1 MNRFLLTVALAVIL
15 GISLVGCGTG
25 QKEGDES
32 AANENEVSP
41 SDHEEPLNEE
51 ELLEATV
58 VLDWVP
64 NTNHTGIYVAEANG
78 YFAEEGLDVT
88 IIEPALEGAEQMVA
102 AGQAQFG
109 ISTQEN
115 VTVARS
121 TDIPVVSLA
130 AIIQEHTSGFASP
143 IENDITSPADF
154 EGKTYGGWGS
164 DMEDVMIA
172 EIMKMEGADY
182 STVENVTVG
191 TSDFFVNTSRE
202 IDFQWIFY
210 GWTGVE
216 AEVRGVDINMI
227 YLRDIDPVFTN
238 YSPVFISSDAVVE
251 ESPELVEKFMH
262 AISRGYEFAIE
273 HVDEAA
279 DILIEAT
286 PEADE
291 ELIRAS
297 QDWLSERYKGDAEAW
312 GYQQTDIW
320 DSYTEWM
327 LENELLEVDV
337 PTAEAMTNQFLP

>member
-1 MNRFLLTVALAVIL
+1 MIVAITL
-15 GISLVGCGTG
+15 SLVGCGTE
-25 QKEGDES
+25 QEEVDE
-32 AANENEVSP
+32 NP
-41 SDHEEPLNEE
+41 SSEIEPPSSEEEE
-51 ELLEATV
+51 TATNDDELLEATI

-64 NTNHTGIYVAEANG
+64 NTNHTGIYVAQANG

-102 AGQAQFG
+102 SGQAHFG
-109 ISTQEN
+109 ISSQDN

-121 TDIPVVSLA
+121 TDIPVISLA

-143 IENDITSPADF
+143 VEKDITSPSDF

-164 DMEDVMIA
+164 PMEDVMIA
-172 EIMKMEGADY
+172 EVMKTEGANA

-227 YLRDIDPVFTN
+227 YLRDIDPVFTY
-238 YSPVFISSDAVVE
+238 YSPVIISSDGVVE

-286 PEADE
+286 PETDE
-291 ELIRAS
+291 DLIRAS
-297 QDWLSERYKGDAEAW
+297 QEWLSSRYKGDAEAW
-312 GYQQTDIW
+312 GHQQIDIW
-320 DSYTEWM
+320 DTYTGWM
-327 LENELLEVDV
+327 LENELIEEDV
-337 PTAEAMTNQFLP
+337 PTEEAMTNQFLP